1 MATLPDGASISSR
14 IAEGWNARPLPA
26 VSSRIA
32 EGWNARPLPA
42 VSSRIAEGWES
53 KLLIMGTFTLSIS
66 ATEIPVGE
74 AVTFTGTSVRDD
86 GFPAAA
92 DVEITRPDGT
102 TETITANVDSSG
114 NFSAEYTASV
124 SGEHEAR
131 GVNRVAGLRQ
141 TEPWDAVSP
150 PGGAVRISEGWE
162 EA

>member
-1 MATLPDGASISSR
+1 MATLPDGASISSQLVEPWD
-14 IAEGWNARPLPA
+14 AEAFPELG
-26 VSSRIA
+26 
-32 EGWNARPLPA
+32 
-42 VSSRIAEGWES
+42 SRIAEGWES
-53 KLLIMGTFTLSIS
+53 NLLIMGTFTLSIS

-74 AVTFTGTSVRDD
+74 TVTFTGTSVRDD
-86 GFPAAA
+86 GLPAAA

-131 GVNRVAGLRQ
+131 GVNKVAGLRQ

-162 EA
+162 VA